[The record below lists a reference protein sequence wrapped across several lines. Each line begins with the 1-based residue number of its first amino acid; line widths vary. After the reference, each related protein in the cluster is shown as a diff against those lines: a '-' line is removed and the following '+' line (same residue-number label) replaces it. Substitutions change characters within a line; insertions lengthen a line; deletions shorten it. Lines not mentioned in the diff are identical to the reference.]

1 MHDTELDELIED
13 SKSRV
18 QKVLDEYQNTKFWR
32 KAYIDDKRQYWG
44 QYRIH
49 YYPNKDIRIPNNMFM
64 LVFHPIKGAV
74 KTSIP
79 AWYKGGDRLV
89 DEIHAFLKEVADK
102 INRATAI
109 QRFCVKKYIEEHPD
123 LIV

>member
-1 MHDTELDELIED
+1 MHDAELDELIED

-18 QKVLDEYQNTKFWR
+18 QKVLDEYQNTKFWV

-44 QYRIH
+44 QYRIY
-49 YYPNKDIRIPNNMFM
+49 YYPNKGIRLPSNMFTF
-64 LVFHPIKGAV
+64 VFHPIKGAR
-74 KTSIP
+74 KASLP
-79 AWYKGGDRLV
+79 SWYKGENILIN
-89 DEIHAFLKEVADK
+89 EYHAFLEEVAGK
-102 INRATAI
+102 INKATAI